1 MKSKTASILFI
12 LAVIA
17 AIHIVGIFFF
27 MRSGKEGKGKA
38 AETEVTSEK
47 AKAEAEAIA
56 KVEEKIRKKAE
67 EKVLDTPPLPYDY
80 SLAVNGNISDI
91 PASATAK
98 SGILVDL
105 NDRKVLWAKNVKEG
119 VAIASMTK
127 MMTLLIAMEDIRSGK
142 ASLSSDV
149 KVTSHACKIGG
160 SQVYLDQRE
169 SFKLEPLLKTI
180 AIKSANDS
188 AYLVSEYL
196 GNGDVESFIQRMNQ
210 KAEYLNMP
218 GTKFFNAHGL
228 PGNTSKE
235 DNVSSAE
242 GMAILAEVLLRYP
255 EVVQWAATPTFTF
268 REGTDKP
275 MLITNHNKLIND
287 CPGVD
292 GMKTGFINRSGFCIT
307 VTCKRADRR
316 LIAVVT
322 GFNTWKDRNN
332 FVKKLLDWGYR
343 RAPQVEA
350 GKVPASTP
358 VKTASTAKTETI
370 KKTTAVKKTADKKT
384 ADKKAS
390 TTKR

>member
-17 AIHIVGIFFF
+17 GIHIVGIFFF
-27 MRSGKEGKGKA
+27 MKSGKDGKGA
-38 AETEVTSEK
+38 GSEASSERSEAEADAI
-47 AKAEAEAIA
+47 AKAE
-56 KVEEKIRKKAE
+56 EKIKKKAE
-67 EKVLDTPPLPYDY
+67 ERAKDTPPLPYDY
-80 SLAVNGNISDI
+80 SLAVNGNIPELPQGSI
-91 PASATAK
+91 AK

-105 NDRKVLWAKNVKEG
+105 NDRKVLWTKNAKEG
-119 VAIASMTK
+119 VPIASMTK
-127 MMTLLIAMEDIRSGK
+127 MMTLLIAMEDIRNGK
-142 ASLSSDV
+142 VSLSTEI
-149 KVTSHACKIGG
+149 KVTNSAEKIGG
-160 SQVYLDQRE
+160 SQVYLDPRE
-169 SFKLEPLLKTI
+169 TFKLEDLLKTI

-188 AYLVSEYL
+188 AYLVSEFL
-196 GNGDVESFIQRMNQ
+196 GGGDVESFITRMNQ

-255 EVVQWAATPTFTF
+255 EIVEWASTPTFTF
-268 REGTDKP
+268 RENKP

-322 GFNTWKDRNN
+322 GFNTWRDRNA
-332 FVKKLLDWGYR
+332 FMKKLLDWGYR
-343 RAPQVEA
+343 RAPLVES
-350 GKVPASTP
+350 GKIPAAVP
-358 VKTASTAKTETI
+358 VKAGPVKKAPAKKAPA
-370 KKTTAVKKTADKKT
+370 KKTKK
-384 ADKKAS
+384 
-390 TTKR
+390 

>member
-27 MRSGKEGKGKA
+27 MRSGKEGKGTA
-38 AETEVTSEK
+38 TEPEATSEK
-47 AKAEAEAIA
+47 AKAETDAIA
-56 KVEEKIRKKAE
+56 KVEENIRKKAE
-67 EKVLDTPPLPYDY
+67 EKAKDTPPLPYDY
-80 SLAVNGNISDI
+80 SLAVNGNLSEI
-91 PASATAK
+91 PASSVAK
-98 SGILVDL
+98 SGILVDI
-105 NDRKVLWAKNVKEG
+105 NTRKVLWAKNPKES

-127 MMTLLIAMEDIRSGK
+127 MMTLLIAMEDIRNGK
-142 ASLSSDV
+142 ASLSTDV
-149 KVTSHACKIGG
+149 QVTKHAYKIGG
-160 SQVYLDQRE
+160 SQVYLDPRE
-169 SFKLEPLLKTI
+169 SFKLEDLLKTI

-196 GNGDVESFIQRMNQ
+196 GNGDVESFIQRMNK

-242 GMAILAEVLLRYP
+242 GMAMLAEVLLRYP
-255 EVVQWAATPTFTF
+255 EIVTWAATPTFTF

-292 GMKTGFINRSGFCIT
+292 GMKTGFIDRSGFCIT
-307 VTCKRADRR
+307 VTCKRGDRR
-316 LIAVVT
+316 LIGVVT
-322 GFNTWKDRNN
+322 GFNTWRDRNA
-332 FVKKLLDWGYR
+332 FMKKLLDWGYR
-343 RAPQVEA
+343 RAPIVES
-350 GKVPASTP
+350 GKLPPP
-358 VKTASTAKTETI
+358 VKAAPVKKAPT
-370 KKTTAVKKTADKKT
+370 KKTKK
-384 ADKKAS
+384 
-390 TTKR
+390 

>member
-27 MRSGKEGKGKA
+27 MRSGKEGKGTA
-38 AETEVTSEK
+38 TEPEATSEK
-47 AKAEAEAIA
+47 AKAETDAIA

-67 EKVLDTPPLPYDY
+67 EKAKDTPPLPYDY
-80 SLAVNGNISDI
+80 SLAVNGNLSEI
-91 PASATAK
+91 PASSVAK
-98 SGILVDL
+98 SGILVDI
-105 NDRKVLWAKNVKEG
+105 NTRKVLWAKNPKES

-127 MMTLLIAMEDIRSGK
+127 MMTLLIAMEDICNGK

-149 KVTSHACKIGG
+149 KVTNHAQKIGG
-160 SQVYLDQRE
+160 SQVYLDPRE
-169 SFKLEPLLKTI
+169 SFKLEDLLKTI

-210 KAEYLNMP
+210 KSEYLNMP

-228 PGNTSKE
+228 PGTSSKE

-242 GMAILAEVLLRYP
+242 GMAVLAEVLLRYP
-255 EVVQWAATPTFTF
+255 EIVTWAATPTFTF

-275 MLITNHNKLIND
+275 MLITNHNKLVND

-292 GMKTGFINRSGFCIT
+292 GMKTGFINRSGFCTT
-307 VTCKRADRR
+307 VTCKRGDRR

-322 GFNTWKDRNN
+322 GFNSSKDRNN
-332 FVKKLLDWGYR
+332 FIRKLLDWGYR
-343 RAPQVEA
+343 RAPLVES
-350 GKVPASTP
+350 GKVPPP
-358 VKTASTAKTETI
+358 VKSEP
-370 KKTTAVKKTADKKT
+370 VKKTATKKT
-384 ADKKAS
+384 TSKK
-390 TTKR
+390 TKK